1 MKIELELRRLPS
13 RGRQCRRA
21 SLGLRSLL
29 GIGLLAA
36 LPSVASAAQAVP
48 DPAPDQVAQ
57 YKAAVPK
64 SIIELQQFRTS
75 TTLPIERGG
84 HPGTATLIDLNPTV
98 NAAFLLTLDWGKGAR
113 AAYHLE
119 NPDPRGQT
127 LRFAE
132 GTPAGLAI
140 TAKGA
145 TTTCQLWAGD
155 PSPLEAARRSSLP
168 FAPLCDGH
176 LYLRNQVEGS
186 RTELETV
193 TDFLRDNVW
202 GGEKIIGIVKDQLY
216 SDAFV
221 EKGTLGKAD
230 QANGATS
237 PDAPRPA
244 DVAPNLAGRTS
255 APEHL
260 GIGIAGATKGQL
272 GIGRWYQVANLQGVY
287 VSTIEPDQVAQQIL
301 DSHRDRVSG
310 LDAVEGAAL
319 DYLIAFDLSAFDVGF
334 AMGTEHP
341 RVDWSVR
348 VNDSVRNDALPGP
361 DGIGTTAPLVTTGMV
376 SPALTNATVA
386 VFTGGYRRSHG
397 AFRYGDFATRNYG
410 THYGFLEQGVVYSKL
425 QPGLATLYVLDDGT
439 IDMRTWTAADE
450 ALLPRVRFARQ
461 NGVPLV
467 ETDPASHASVPGPL
481 VAKWG
486 PGNWSGSAEKNLRS
500 IRAGI
505 CLQDTGTKRFLIY
518 GYFSTAT
525 PSAMARVFQAYGCGY
540 AMLLDMNAL
549 EHTYLALYVHK
560 AGGGLVVQH
569 LVEGMA
575 ALDKESGNQLVTRF
589 LGYPDNRDFFYLTRR
604 EAAK

>member
-1 MKIELELRRLPS
+1 MKIELDFRRLPP
-13 RGRQCRRA
+13 RARHRRRA
-21 SLGLRSLL
+21 DLGLRSLL
-29 GIGLLAA
+29 GLGLLAA
-36 LPSVASAAQAVP
+36 MPSLASAAQAVP
-48 DPAPDQVAQ
+48 DPAPDQAAQ
-57 YKAAVPK
+57 YRAAVPK

-75 TTLPIERGG
+75 TSLPIERGG
-84 HPGTATLIDLNPTV
+84 RPGTATLIDLNPTV

-244 DVAPNLAGRTS
+244 DVAPTLAGRTL

-260 GIGIAGATKGQL
+260 GINISGATRGQL
-272 GIGRWYQVANLQGVY
+272 GIGRWYPVGNLPGVF
-287 VSTIEPDQVAQQIL
+287 VSTIQPDEVAPRIL
-301 DSHRDRVSG
+301 ESHRDLVSG

-361 DGIGTTAPLVTTGMV
+361 DGIGTVAPLAW
-376 SPALTNATVA
+376 SALPSVACSTNA
-386 VFTGGYRRSHG
+386 S
-397 AFRYGDFATRNYG
+397 
-410 THYGFLEQGVVYSKL
+410 L
-425 QPGLATLYVLDDGT
+425 
-439 IDMRTWTAADE
+439 
-450 ALLPRVRFARQ
+450 
-461 NGVPLV
+461 
-467 ETDPASHASVPGPL
+467 
-481 VAKWG
+481 
-486 PGNWSGSAEKNLRS
+486 
-500 IRAGI
+500 
-505 CLQDTGTKRFLIY
+505 
-518 GYFSTAT
+518 
-525 PSAMARVFQAYGCGY
+525 
-540 AMLLDMNAL
+540 
-549 EHTYLALYVHK
+549 
-560 AGGGLVVQH
+560 
-569 LVEGMA
+569 
-575 ALDKESGNQLVTRF
+575 
-589 LGYPDNRDFFYLTRR
+589 
-604 EAAK
+604 